1 MVSNKIEPDSSS
13 IIEAFHDQNFLE
25 KNNFN
30 KENIFSICLPNTYEF
45 FWNISAEEFRDR
57 MLKNYKLF
65 WNKKREQARKK
76 LKLSRVEV
84 ISLAAIVHKESYRID
99 ERPKLAR
106 VYLNRLRRRM
116 RLQADPTVIYA
127 IMKKSNN
134 YDLKIRRVLYNDL
147 KIKSNYNTYR
157 NRGLPPGPISM
168 PDTSAID
175 AVLFSLDHNF
185 LYFVVDPSRPGYHL
199 FASDLKQHNKNK
211 KIYTRWLRE
220 KNIYR

>member
-1 MVSNKIEPDSSS
+1 
-13 IIEAFHDQNFLE
+13 
-25 KNNFN
+25 
-30 KENIFSICLPNTYEF
+30 
-45 FWNISAEEFRDR
+45 